1 MTNIGP
7 RLDRLPISR
16 FHYRLLRL
24 IGFGMF
30 FDGFEIY
37 MTSVVAVPLV
47 QAGWFTVGEI
57 ARFASA
63 MFFGLA
69 LGALVA
75 GRLGDLYGRK
85 TMYQVN
91 LLIFSLGALLCA
103 CAPNLTMLLAL
114 RVLTGFG
121 LGAEIVIGY
130 SMFAEFIPARSR
142 GWWSGLLAVITNSA
156 QPASAL
162 AGLLIIPTLGWRW
175 MFVVAG
181 IPALFIWWYRRSLP
195 EAPRWYEQHG
205 RYVEAEAVMRAIEA
219 EVERDTGAPL
229 LPFVGVQMQETKTDA
244 SLRSLFQGELRRRT
258 LLGAVMWVIGN
269 SVTFAFTIWMPTIF
283 IQRGLS
289 VVKSFAFTTVLAFGA
304 IPGNFL
310 GVLIAD
316 RWGRKWTLVALS
328 LLQAALIVV
337 YGQAR
342 ASPAVLVLGFCFVV
356 AMNVAI
362 TLKAGVYTPELFPTR
377 LRTSGV
383 GIAHATGR
391 VATILSPYLIG
402 FLFISFGEG
411 AVFLA
416 ICGFLLLQAVA
427 IALLGIETRQ
437 RSLEE
442 IAESRAVA

>member
-1 MTNIGP
+1 
-7 RLDRLPISR
+7 
-16 FHYRLLRL
+16 LLGL

-91 LLIFSLGALLCA
+91 LLIYSLGALLCA

-195 EAPRWYEQHG
+195 ESPRWYEQHG
-205 RYVEAEAVMRAIEA
+205 RYVEAEAVMRTIEA

>member
-1 MTNIGP
+1 MPTIGP
-7 RLDRLPISR
+7 RLDRLPIGR
-16 FHYRLLRL
+16 FHYRLLGM

-57 ARFASA
+57 ARFAAA
-63 MFFGLA
+63 MFLGLA

-91 LLIFSLGALLCA
+91 LLLYSIGALLCA
-103 CAPNLTMLLAL
+103 CAPNITTLLAV

-142 GWWSGLLAVITNSA
+142 GWWSGLLAAITNSA
-156 QPASAL
+156 QRASAL

-195 EAPRWYEQHG
+195 ESPRWYEQHG
-205 RYVEAEAVMRAIEA
+205 RYAEAEAVMQAIEA

-229 LPFVGVQMQETKTDA
+229 LPFVRVQAEETQTDT
-244 SLRSLFQGELRRRT
+244 SMRSLFHGELRRRT

-269 SVTFAFTIWMPTIF
+269 SVVFAFTIWMPTIF
-283 IQRGLS
+283 VQRGLS

-316 RWGRKWTLVALS
+316 RWGRKWTLVWLS
-328 LLQAALIVV
+328 LLQAALILV

-342 ASPAVLVLGFCFVV
+342 APGAVLVLGFCFVV

-402 FLFISFGEG
+402 FLFTSFGEG

-416 ICGFLLLQAVA
+416 ISGFLLLLAAA

>member
-7 RLDRLPISR
+7 RLDRLPSSR

-91 LLIFSLGALLCA
+91 LLIYSLGALLCA

-142 GWWSGLLAVITNSA
+142 GWWAGLLAVITNSA

-195 EAPRWYEQHG
+195 ESPRWYEQHG
-205 RYVEAEAVMRAIEA
+205 
-219 EVERDTGAPL
+219 DTWRP
-229 LPFVGVQMQETKTDA
+229 
-244 SLRSLFQGELRRRT
+244 RR
-258 LLGAVMWVIGN
+258 
-269 SVTFAFTIWMPTIF
+269 
-283 IQRGLS
+283 
-289 VVKSFAFTTVLAFGA
+289 
-304 IPGNFL
+304 
-310 GVLIAD
+310 
-316 RWGRKWTLVALS
+316 
-328 LLQAALIVV
+328 
-337 YGQAR
+337 
-342 ASPAVLVLGFCFVV
+342 
-356 AMNVAI
+356 
-362 TLKAGVYTPELFPTR
+362 
-377 LRTSGV
+377 
-383 GIAHATGR
+383 
-391 VATILSPYLIG
+391 
-402 FLFISFGEG
+402 
-411 AVFLA
+411 
-416 ICGFLLLQAVA
+416 
-427 IALLGIETRQ
+427 
-437 RSLEE
+437 
-442 IAESRAVA
+442 

>member
-7 RLDRLPISR
+7 RLDRLPSSR
-16 FHYRLLRL
+16 FHYRLLGL

-57 ARFASA
+57 ARFAAA

-91 LLIFSLGALLCA
+91 LLIYSLGALLCA

-195 EAPRWYEQHG
+195 ESPRWYEQHG

-244 SLRSLFQGELRRRT
+244 SLRSLFQGELRRRM

-342 ASPAVLVLGFCFVV
+342 AAPAVLVLGFCFVV

>member
-1 MTNIGP
+1 MPNIGP
-7 RLDRLPISR
+7 RLDRLPIGR
-16 FHYRLLRL
+16 FHHRLLGM

-57 ARFASA
+57 ARFAAA
-63 MFFGLA
+63 MFLGLA

-85 TMYQVN
+85 TIYQVN
-91 LLIFSLGALLCA
+91 LLIYSIGALLCA
-103 CAPNLTMLLAL
+103 CAPNITTLLAL

-195 EAPRWYEQHG
+195 ESPRWYEQHG
-205 RYVEAEAVMRAIEA
+205 RYAEAEAVMQAIEA

-229 LPFVGVQMQETKTDA
+229 LPFVRVQVEEIQTGT
-244 SLRSLFQGELRRRT
+244 SVRSLFHGELRRRT

-283 IQRGLS
+283 VQRGLS

-316 RWGRKWTLVALS
+316 RWGRKWTLVWLS
-328 LLQAALIVV
+328 LLQAALILV

-342 ASPAVLVLGFCFVV
+342 APGAVLVLGFCFVV

-383 GIAHATGR
+383 GISHAAGR

-402 FLFISFGEG
+402 FLFTSFGEG

-416 ICGFLLLQAVA
+416 ISGFLLLLAAA